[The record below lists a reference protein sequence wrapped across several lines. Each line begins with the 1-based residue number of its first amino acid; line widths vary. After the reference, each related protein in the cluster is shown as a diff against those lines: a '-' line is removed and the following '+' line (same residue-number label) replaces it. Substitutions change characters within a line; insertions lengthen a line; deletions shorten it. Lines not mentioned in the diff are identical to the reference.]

1 MSIQDRPQRERGQF
15 AKGHTKIPGSG
26 QKAGVHVRN
35 TRLLKDAILLG
46 GEAGA
51 NLLVQREIIER
62 AKDESLKK
70 DGERV
75 AGELEQCVAENGAL
89 VGYLAW
95 LSVEHPSVYGSLLG
109 RVLPLQ
115 VKIDSHKTVEY
126 RTVED
131 IQRDIDALK
140 LPMERIAP
148 LLLDKYVRRERDTQI
163 EDASDAVL
171 DDAEADRG
179 RGDY

>member
-1 MSIQDRPQRERGQF
+1 MSSSPVINEKGQF
-15 AKGHTKIPGSG
+15 VKGHPRLPGAGMKPGS
-26 QKAGVHVRN
+26 QLRN
-35 TRLLKDAILLG
+35 TKLLKDAILLG
-46 GEAGA
+46 GGVGA

-62 AKDESLKK
+62 QKQELFEK

-95 LSVEHPSVYGSLLG
+95 LSVEHPSAFASLLG

-115 VKIDSHKTVEY
+115 IRDDSHKEVVYRSVE
-126 RTVED
+126 E
-131 IQRDIDALK
+131 IQREIDDLK
-140 LPMERIAP
+140 LPMDRLAP
-148 LLLDKYVRRERDTQI
+148 LLLGKYVPRERDTQI

-171 DDAEADRG
+171 DDTEVDRS
-179 RGDY
+179 RGG